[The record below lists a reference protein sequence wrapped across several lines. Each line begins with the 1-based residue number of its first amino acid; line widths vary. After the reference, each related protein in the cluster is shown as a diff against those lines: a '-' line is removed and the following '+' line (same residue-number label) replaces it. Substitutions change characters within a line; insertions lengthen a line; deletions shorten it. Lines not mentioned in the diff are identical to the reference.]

1 MSYVEIMMWLL
12 AALAFMP
19 FLGACVVVP
28 NIDDQDC
35 AQAEG
40 GTTGRLE
47 IIAMDDV
54 DTIPDPDTES
64 WTISSDV
71 TLVDAAVAGFST
83 WGFLEDTL
91 IMNEEAT
98 DTGRVNLQIAGT
110 IVGDSTTKRYILN
123 KMNSGCCKFLVG
135 LTTNDGLTY
144 LVPNVKFRR
153 NFTTGL
159 GGDNDDRVQY
169 DVAISKIGQPAY
181 LYTGT
186 FPRFTA
192 V

>member
-1 MSYVEIMMWLL
+1 MSFVEILLLAL

-19 FLGACVVVP
+19 MMSCVVVP
-28 NIDDQDC
+28 DIDAEDC
-35 AQAEG
+35 SQAEG
-40 GTTGRLE
+40 GTTGKLE

-54 DTIPDPDTES
+54 GSIADPDTDT
-64 WTISSDV
+64 WTISTDV
-71 TLVDAAVAGFST
+71 TLADAAVAGFST

-91 IMNEEAT
+91 ILNEEAT

-110 IVGDSTTKRYILN
+110 IVGDSTTKRYILS
-123 KMNSGCCKFLVG
+123 KMNSGCCKFLIG

-181 LYTGT
+181 LYTGA
-186 FPRFTA
+186 FTRKT
-192 V
+192 VV